1 MMKFIALFTLIGLAT
16 AQYGA
21 PSYDA
26 PAAPAY
32 NVPEPVPVYSAPETY
47 DAPAPTYDAPA
58 PAYDAPAPAYD
69 APAPAYDAPAPT
81 YDVPAPTYDAPV
93 YNAPAPAYAP
103 EIPVYSAPEAYDAP
117 TPTYDTPA
125 PTYDT
130 PAAPTYEYEAP
141 AEAYA
146 PAQQYGAVAA
156 PEETSVTGGGLNA
169 ILPFILAGILAI
181 FVGTVFAPLLGG
193 LFAFKFD
200 TIVSLL
206 NGLFNVIVG

>member
-1 MMKFIALFTLIGLAT
+1 MKFLALFTLIGFVT

-26 PAAPAY
+26 PAAPTY
-32 NVPEPVPVYSAPETY
+32 NVPEAVPVYSAPETY

-58 PAYDAPAPAYD
+58 PTYDA
-69 APAPAYDAPAPT
+69 
-81 YDVPAPTYDAPV
+81 PAPTYDAPV

-103 EIPVYSAPEAYDAP
+103 EIPVYSAPEVYDA
-117 TPTYDTPA
+117 PA

-130 PAAPTYEYEAP
+130 PTPTYEYEAP

-156 PEETSVTGGGLNA
+156 PEETTATGGGINA

-200 TIVSLL
+200 TIVSLV
-206 NGLFNVIVG
+206 NAIFNVLVG

>member
-1 MMKFIALFTLIGLAT
+1 MMKLLALFTLIGLAT

-32 NVPEPVPVYSAPETY
+32 NVPEAVPVYSAPET
-47 DAPAPTYDAPA
+47 
-58 PAYDAPAPAYD
+58 YD

-81 YDVPAPTYDAPV
+81 YDAPAPTYDAPV

-103 EIPVYSAPEAYDAP
+103 EIPVYSAPEAYDA
-117 TPTYDTPA
+117 PA